1 MSESDDHTVSGAVQ
15 AKIDRLLKDIH
26 DPEAVEE
33 AISLPAEEFDA
44 FIKQLNDKLNAA
56 NGHDRW
62 T

>member
-1 MSESDDHTVSGAVQ
+1 VSGAVQ